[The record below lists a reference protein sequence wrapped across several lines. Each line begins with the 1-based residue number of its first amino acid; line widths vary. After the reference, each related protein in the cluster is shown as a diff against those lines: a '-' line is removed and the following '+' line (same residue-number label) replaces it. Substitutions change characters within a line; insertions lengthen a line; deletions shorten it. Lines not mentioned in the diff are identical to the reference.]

1 MKNSS
6 TRFRAAKC
14 FAPAAAMLAVLVL
27 SSAGCSDGDLEV
39 EKASGTD
46 TSVTTDEPDLQP
58 STETGDHSDLSVAK
72 LNSDSAGSN
81 QDDSTGQP
89 ETSAVTP
96 ESPDETH
103 AASPLDPDPEPDS
116 SSASATDE
124 ATAEATSDDSETVA
138 ATPVKPQGTKLPK
151 DLLQGSQLTP
161 LNPQSTV
168 LLDLQGKRILLRAH
182 VCLTEGLLEMLLCP
196 HQTKEHESILTTE
209 ALAYTVHTGL
219 LAIGCKEGQAARY
232 DPDTEKYIPAS
243 GQIIDIFLH
252 WMDVDGKLHRE
263 PAQNW
268 VRGSRQHYYQAKFES
283 LPADLKLEPDGN
295 LRYDDVNQ
303 YLFWYGPMD
312 EQERDACLKLS
323 ADKKFQAAIHKFHKD
338 GQEKP
343 MVADWV
349 FVGSGFYED
358 GDSAKQYLAEGGY
371 MICVANFAMAMI
383 DVATPSDSNGTDSL
397 AYEAAT
403 ERIPP
408 RGSEVLIELVPRPAK
423 KPAVEKTAP
432 ADKKAAPAVETSGP
446 AADKTKPPAA
456 ESPTKSDAAP

>member
-1 MKNSS
+1 MMKNSS
-6 TRFRAAKC
+6 TGIRTAKC
-14 FAPAAAMLAVLVL
+14 FAPATAMLAVLVL
-27 SSAGCSDGDLEV
+27 SAAGCGEDHLEF
-39 EKASGTD
+39 EKPSGTA
-46 TSVTTDEPDLQP
+46 TSLTTDEPNTQP
-58 STETGDHSDLSVAK
+58 TATAGDRSVVSVADPS
-72 LNSDSAGSN
+72 LDSASSD

-96 ESPDETH
+96 DSPDESQ
-103 AASPLDPDPEPDS
+103 AASSFNPEPDTNS
-116 SSASATDE
+116 DSATDE
-124 ATAEATSDDSETVA
+124 GADDATADDPDAVA
-138 ATPVKPQGTKLPK
+138 AAPVTSGGTKLPQ
-151 DLLQGSQLTP
+151 DLLKGSQLTP
-161 LNPQSTV
+161 LNPRSTV
-168 LLDLQGKRILLRAH
+168 LLDLKQKRILLRAH

-196 HQTKEHESILTTE
+196 HQTKEHESILSTE

-219 LAIGCKEGQAARY
+219 LAIGCKEGKAARY
-232 DPDTEKYIPAS
+232 NPETEKYIPAS
-243 GQIIDIFLH
+243 GQIIDVFLH
-252 WMDVDGKLHRE
+252 WVDVDGKLHRE

-268 VRGSRQHYYQAKFES
+268 VRGARQHYYQKEFKS

-312 EQERDACLKLS
+312 EQERDACLKMS
-323 ADKKFQAAIHKFHKD
+323 ADKKFQAAIRKFHED
-338 GQEKP
+338 GKEQP

-371 MICVANFAMAMI
+371 MICVANFAMAMM

-408 RGSEVLIELVPRPAK
+408 RDSEVLIELVPRPAK
-423 KPAVEKTAP
+423 KPAADKAAPADVKATPAAEKTAP
-432 ADKKAAPAVETSGP
+432 ASDKQNP
-446 AADKTKPPAA
+446 
-456 ESPTKSDAAP
+456 

>member
-6 TRFRAAKC
+6 TEIRTAKC
-14 FAPAAAMLAVLVL
+14 FAPAAAMLAVLGL
-27 SSAGCSDGDLEV
+27 SGIGCGEGHLEF
-39 EKASGTD
+39 EKPSGTA
-46 TSVTTDEPDLQP
+46 TSLTTDEPDLQ
-58 STETGDHSDLSVAK
+58 STTIAADDRSDVSVAGP
-72 LNSDSAGSN
+72 NSDPDGSN

-89 ETSAVTP
+89 ASSAAAPDSSDESEADSFDP
-96 ESPDETH
+96 E
-103 AASPLDPDPEPDS
+103 PEPDS
-116 SSASATDE
+116 SSASATNNATE
-124 ATAEATSDDSETVA
+124 VATADDPDAVA
-138 ATPVKPQGTKLPK
+138 AAPVKPQGTKLPK
-151 DLLQGSQLTP
+151 DLLKGSQLTP
-161 LNPQSTV
+161 LNPRSTV
-168 LLDLQGKRILLRAH
+168 LLDLQGKRILLRAR

-196 HQTKEHESILTTE
+196 HQTKEHESILSTD

-232 DPDTEKYIPAS
+232 NPDTEKYIPAS

-252 WMDVDGKLHRE
+252 WVDVDGKLHRE

-268 VRGSRQHYYQAKFES
+268 VRRSRQHYYQAKFES

-323 ADKKFQAAIHKFHKD
+323 ADKKFQAAIRKFHKD
-338 GQEKP
+338 GLEKP

-383 DVATPSDSNGTDSL
+383 DVATPSDSNGTESL

-423 KPAVEKTAP
+423 KPATEKTAP
-432 ADKKAAPAVETSGP
+432 AVDKSTL
-446 AADKTKPPAA
+446 DD
-456 ESPTKSDAAP
+456 DALEPDSKQDP